1 MAKSPLGIRQIEG
14 KESALQYEAESEA
27 FLSGKDK
34 NKRMSDFMSRLSR
47 YKSFSANIA
56 SCSFLSRVQSFRI
69 AEQMFV
75 AFKSNVDF
83 FFLITYMY

>member
-1 MAKSPLGIRQIEG
+1 MAKSPLEIRQIEG

-34 NKRMSDFMSRLSR
+34 NKRMFDFMSRLSR

-56 SCSFLSRVQSFRI
+56 SCFFLSRVQSFRI
-69 AEQMFV
+69 AEQIFV
-75 AFKSNVDF
+75 AFKSNIELFCFVF
-83 FFLITYMY
+83 FF